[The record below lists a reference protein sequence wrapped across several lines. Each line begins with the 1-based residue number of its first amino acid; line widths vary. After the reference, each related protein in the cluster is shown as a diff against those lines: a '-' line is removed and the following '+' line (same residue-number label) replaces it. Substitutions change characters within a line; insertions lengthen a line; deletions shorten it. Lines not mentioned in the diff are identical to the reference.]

1 MYVLSLTQS
10 MDLAQY
16 LANVGAQPVINVWL
30 VVLLLLPVIIY
41 WVVQNSLTSM
51 LRAVV
56 EAEA

>member
-1 MYVLSLTQS
+1 

-16 LANVGAQPVINVWL
+16 LANVGAQRVINVWL

>member
-16 LANVGAQPVINVWL
+16 LANVGAQRVINVWL